1 MMGKRF
7 SKAYLGTIWLLLSL
21 GTVLY
26 LVDLAEQLAEQRV
39 ALEAHLQEQID
50 DAQAIL
56 DASTASWGERTEQA
70 KATVASARSA
80 VNEFITPET
89 PEPYGWYFRQ
99 AQEELEM
106 AQAQI
111 EGIIEASQEAL
122 AALHEVVLEAT
133 ANKPAELTRFDEEEA
148 IQVLEWVFAFSG
160 VVIGGGL
167 LMIPVSSA
175 QAGGDGFEESQPAP
189 PPAAA
194 PPPPAAAPPPPSA
207 SSAPVMRARVEEL
220 EEEHS
225 ELELEPVEDD

>member
-39 ALEAHLQEQID
+39 DLEAHLQEQID
-50 DAQAIL
+50 SAQAIL
-56 DASTASWGERTEQA
+56 DESTAGWGERNSQA
-70 KATVASARSA
+70 KAGVAAARSA

-99 AQEELEM
+99 AQEELGS
-106 AQAQI
+106 AQAQL
-111 EGIIEASQEAL
+111 EAIIEASQEEL

-148 IQVLEWVFAFSG
+148 IQVLDWVFAFSG
-160 VVIGGGL
+160 LVIGAGL
-167 LMIPVSSA
+167 LMIPAGSA
-175 QAGGDGFEESQPAP
+175 QAGGGGYAESEPEP
-189 PPAAA
+189 PPAPA
-194 PPPPAAAPPPPSA
+194 PPPPAAESPPA
-207 SSAPVMRARVEEL
+207 TSAPVMRARL
-220 EEEHS
+220 EEQDEDHS
-225 ELELEPVEDD
+225 ELELEPVDDD